1 MLVVGFFHRREDM
14 ASQREWESV
23 VWHFLGDHL
32 RNTDSEEIKDWI
44 YSLEPD
50 TQAQEERWGRAVD
63 KVYLQLQKFAG
74 NETCEE
80 GECAG
85 YDNGS

>member
-1 MLVVGFFHRREDM
+1 MLVVRLFHRRKDM

-23 VWHFLGDHL
+23 VWHFLSDHL

-50 TQAQEERWGRAVD
+50 TPAQEKRWDRAVR
-63 KVYLQLQKFAG
+63 KVYLQLQKFAAD
-74 NETCEE
+74 EICEE

-85 YDNGS
+85 YSDES

>member
-1 MLVVGFFHRREDM
+1 M

-44 YSLEPD
+44 YSLEPA
-50 TQAQEERWGRAVD
+50 TQAQEERWERAVD